1 MQVYPS
7 KFTEFGNLS
16 SGAVLI
22 GGFTSNIMSGLLLT
36 CMDPNAAM
44 TIPIL
49 CAVRHLID
57 IPSLALIFL
66 Q

>member
-1 MQVYPS
+1 MQVYAS
-7 KFTEFGNLS
+7 KFIEFGDLS
-16 SGAVLI
+16 SGAVFI
-22 GGFTSNIMSGLLLT
+22 GGFTSTIISSLFLS
-36 CMDPNAAM
+36 CMDPNDAM

-66 Q
+66 